1 MIAAETITVA
11 AKASMIFNSCRTRSK
26 ALRLTSV
33 QQQAKATFKVKKTTK
48 ARKKKTTLVLKGDV
62 VQDDLLI
69 GSHGNTD
76 MKITGTFLLSGII
89 YCPKYTV
96 TLVIQ
101 GDGRIAFRGKCH
113 RIVIKKMQ
121 GDCMLDLS
129 DVTYKELHC
138 QSLSG
143 KSVVIAGNTRAIS
156 PAILSEDATLHVHD
170 RHLLFNPV
178 TSGNARILSTTG
190 AVVKEEVG

>member
-1 MIAAETITVA
+1 M
-11 AKASMIFNSCRTRSK
+11 
-26 ALRLTSV
+26 
-33 QQQAKATFKVKKTTK
+33 TK
-48 ARKKKTTLVLKGDV
+48 GRKKKITLVFKGDV
-62 VQDDLLI
+62 AQDDLVI

-76 MKITGTFLLSGII
+76 IKVSGNFQLGGII

-101 GDGRIAFRGKCH
+101 GDGRIAFRGKCY

-121 GDCMLDLS
+121 GDCTLDLS
-129 DVTYKELHC
+129 DVTCKELHC

-143 KSVVIAGNTRAIS
+143 KAVVIAGNTRAIS
-156 PAILSEDATLHVHD
+156 PAILSDDATLHVHD

-178 TSGNARILSTTG
+178 TSGNAKILSASG
-190 AVVKEEVG
+190 AAAGVKEEVTS